1 MDDQQKT
8 VTFSGEEYLKI
19 LDIVEKICSKAPSEK
34 EPQFVITMG
43 GVGVGKTT
51 IRHDKYNDY
60 VNFEFGEIYN
70 IFKKEF
76 GEDNP
81 KLIAMT
87 SAACDLILNESI
99 EKKKNIATEVIGDKE
114 EDVRKLIDGMLNL
127 GYKVS
132 PVFITA
138 DPAESYKR
146 HLELVNKDKDYL
158 SAHFTEDTT
167 MSFFFHKFD
176 NN

>member
-8 VTFSGEEYLKI
+8 ITFSGDEYLKI
-19 LDIVEKICSKAPSEK
+19 LGIVEKICSKASSES
-34 EPQFVITMG
+34 EPQFVIVMG

-51 IRHDKYNDY
+51 IRHEKYNDY
-60 VNFEFGEIYN
+60 VNFEFGEIFN

-76 GEDNP
+76 GEDDP
-81 KLIAMT
+81 KLTAMT
-87 SAACDLILNESI
+87 SVACDLILNESI
-99 EKKKNIATEVIGDKE
+99 EKKKNIVTELIGDKE
-114 EDVRKLIDGMLNL
+114 EDVRKLIDGMLDL

-132 PVFITA
+132 PLFITA

-146 HLELVNKDKDYL
+146 HLKLVDENKDYL
-158 SAHFTEDTT
+158 SAHFTQDTT
-167 MSFFFHKFD
+167 MSFFFHKFE